1 MASLTKYA
9 GTISQTTGGKYAQFS
24 NLANLK
30 NTVEGSWATTANIK
44 GKSASP
50 NRPSKLSFTGFSFG
64 LPTGAEVS
72 KVTVTYRHRKTGS
85 CTIGAPT
92 ISLLGVSGFSSKGV
106 APSKTTM
113 TTSTKTFTGSAL
125 TRTVVNSSSFGVKV
139 DYPSNSGT
147 GEGTISVSFVRITVE
162 YKVPSYSLSIK
173 KVSGGYNNEKYTIQ
187 CSISNK
193 NLTSYSPTLT
203 LTAPTGFSFS
213 SASGSYTRV
222 NARTITWNPKLSKS
236 IGTAT
241 LDMEFDV
248 DVTYPSGQSS
258 YTGTFTLSES
268 LYSSSKS
275 LSATITDRPA
285 GEGSESDG
293 SSVPVIDDESKSN
306 IVDWHRVKLNEEI
319 LIGLSTD
326 DFPTYAM
333 IFTFP
338 VQGNDV
344 ALKGQDTPVYI
355 GIGQG
360 TWYSITT
367 YSSSQYTGLQM
378 PVYSFPTN
386 FFKSDVVGSYVILF
400 FEYTTSGNWD
410 TYKNETPLVSYYFE
424 VVPDEEDLSAP
435 FFTILEPSEEEMN
448 RLGSGYT
455 YIAQSDINHTTTD
468 TNVRDWYKNNRI
480 GIHNNPLFIDEGV
493 TGNKNSNWYIRSAD
507 ASSLSVTVDDE
518 GTTLSSND
526 TSTSR
531 FYFANPENSTSTS
544 PPITMSDF
552 VIECD
557 VISTTFTSGS
567 QIAFLLQGLGTSF
580 NLSGY
585 TAPYHLKMV
594 KEGTTVKQYVNDTE
608 IRTTTI
614 SDRTNYYA
622 GFQLYKT
629 GDIKFKNYKIYSINL
644 TFQEVFNTAK
654 YWSKETGGLNTYENC
669 EVEFVYDEDYPL
681 YVLMTGDYPEATTY
695 GYDMGSIKYDTPCII
710 EKQVYNSREASGNYP
725 VPIEAL
731 LDNEEPSVITLA
743 PNESTK
749 GTVLYDLPLED
760 DFGTNE
766 DYAIRGIQVRAD
778 IDSTDNLVIYAK
790 IHNPNGEIGQ
800 RSIVLNGSE
809 EEIVIGDLGDLW
821 GFTTLQLTQLDDW
834 ELELSA
840 SNLLNS
846 GDSEIVFNN
855 VNITFYLE
863 TVEKQQIRVSI
874 DGEDIAYYGAFIEKV
889 DIPEGLETDTS
900 FLTIDGTDT
909 NDAYRQN
916 IREKKITI
924 EFNLNNCDL
933 ETSTNM
939 LRQLTKLFTN
949 EKDQYNRPIPKR
961 LQFTHYPTDYFEYIM
976 EEPFDVETDITDYT
990 VKATLTIPSGTSYSL
1005 DDTVTNTVGNANG
1018 LAAINP
1024 TILFRPSDSNIQIKE
1039 TISEQSFQMGYSGDW
1054 QNYTIELDCDDR
1066 RVYLIKDEDTKVD
1079 ISKYVDHNSDWFRL
1093 SGEFEFEGINCT
1105 ILTVTFN
1112 ERW

>member
-9 GTISQTTGGKYAQFS
+9 GSISQTTGGKFAQFS
-24 NLANLK
+24 NLANMK
-30 NTVEGSWATTANIK
+30 NATNGSWATTANIK
-44 GKSASP
+44 GKSGSP
-50 NRPSKLSFTGFSFG
+50 NRPSTLSFTGFSFG

-72 KVTVTYRHRKTGS
+72 KVTITYRHKKTGS

-92 ISLLGVSGFSSKGV
+92 ISLLGVSGFSGKGV

-139 DYPSNSGT
+139 NYPTNSGT
-147 GEGTISVSFVRITVE
+147 GEGTISVSYVRITVE

-173 KVSGGYNNEKYTIQ
+173 KVSGGYNHEKYTIQ
-187 CSISNK
+187 ASISNK

-203 LTAPTGFSFS
+203 LTAPTGFSFE
-213 SASGSYTRV
+213 SASGSGSYTKV

-248 DVTYPSGQSS
+248 NVTYPSGSSS
-258 YTGTFTLSES
+258 YSGTFTLVES
-268 LYSSSKS
+268 LYSGSESF
-275 LSATITDRPA
+275 SATITERPPTP
-285 GEGSESDG
+285 SEETDPDAP
-293 SSVPVIDDESKSN
+293 PVIIDDDN
-306 IVDWHRVKLNEEI
+306 APIPINWVKCKVNEEI
-319 LIGLSTD
+319 TSYLSGIHETLEYFAFPCTKDGELIFNQQNSIIQYKGGPNIWGTITRYFNGEYLSLYHTSNHEWIIRCGD
-326 DFPTYAM
+326 
-333 IFTFP
+333 
-338 VQGNDV
+338 
-344 ALKGQDTPVYI
+344 
-355 GIGQG
+355 
-360 TWYSITT
+360 
-367 YSSSQYTGLQM
+367 TGLQRLM
-378 PVYSFPTN
+378 GFRSLEDRSDPWADITPPYS
-386 FFKSDVVGSYVILF
+386 KY
-400 FEYTTSGNWD
+400 E
-410 TYKNETPLVSYYFE
+410 NETPIVNIFIE
-424 VVPDEEDLSAP
+424 GIPDEEDLSTP
-435 FFTILEPSEEEMN
+435 FFTVLEPSEEEYD
-448 RLGSGYT
+448 RLGDGYT

-468 TNVRDWYKNNRI
+468 TNSRDWYKNNRI
-480 GIHNNPLFIDEGV
+480 GVFNG
-493 TGNKNSNWYIRSAD
+493 
-507 ASSLSVTVDDE
+507 
-518 GTTLSSND
+518 
-526 TSTSR
+526 
-531 FYFANPENSTSTS
+531 
-544 PPITMSDF
+544 PITNN
-552 VIECD
+552 
-557 VISTTFTSGS
+557 TTEEDIFTN
-567 QIAFLLQGLGTSF
+567 AT
-580 NLSGY
+580 
-585 TAPYHLKMV
+585 
-594 KEGTTVKQYVNDTE
+594 
-608 IRTTTI
+608 
-614 SDRTNYYA
+614 
-622 GFQLYKT
+622 
-629 GDIKFKNYKIYSINL
+629 
-644 TFQEVFNTAK
+644 
-654 YWSKETGGLNTYENC
+654 YWSKQTGGLNKYNNC
-669 EVEFVYDEDYPL
+669 ECEFTYDSQYPL
-681 YVLMTGDYPEATTY
+681 YILVTGDYPEAEDY
-695 GYDMGSIKYDTPCII
+695 GYDMGSIKYDTPCIV
-710 EKQVYNSREASGNYP
+710 EKEVYNSREASGNYP

-731 LDNEEPSVITLA
+731 LDNEEPSVITLS

-749 GTVLYDLPLED
+749 GTILYDLPLED

-790 IHNPNGEIGQ
+790 IHSPNGEIGQ
-800 RSIVLNGSE
+800 RSIVLTGNE

-821 GFTTLQLTQLDDW
+821 GFTTLQLTSLDDW

-863 TVEKQQIRVSI
+863 TVEKQQIRVII
-874 DGEDIAYYGAFIEKV
+874 DGEDLAYYGAFIEKV

-933 ETSTNM
+933 QTSTNM

-976 EEPFDVETDITDYT
+976 EEPFDVETDITDYN

-1024 TILFRPSDSNIQIKE
+1024 IIHFRPSDSNIQIKE
-1039 TISEQSFQMGYSGDW
+1039 TLSEQSFQMGYTGNWSD
-1054 QNYTIELDCDDR
+1054 YIIELDCDDR

>member
-1 MASLTKYA
+1 M
-9 GTISQTTGGKYAQFS
+9 
-24 NLANLK
+24 
-30 NTVEGSWATTANIK
+30 
-44 GKSASP
+44 
-50 NRPSKLSFTGFSFG
+50 
-64 LPTGAEVS
+64 
-72 KVTVTYRHRKTGS
+72 
-85 CTIGAPT
+85 
-92 ISLLGVSGFSSKGV
+92 
-106 APSKTTM
+106 
-113 TTSTKTFTGSAL
+113 
-125 TRTVVNSSSFGVKV
+125 
-139 DYPSNSGT
+139 DYPTNSGT
-147 GEGTISVSFVRITVE
+147 GEGTISVSYVRITVE

-187 CSISNK
+187 ASISNK
-193 NLTSYSPTLT
+193 NLTGYSPTLT
-203 LTAPTGFSFS
+203 LTAPTGFSFE
-213 SASGSYTRV
+213 SASGSGSYTKV

-241 LDMEFDV
+241 LDLEFDV
-248 DVTYPSGQSS
+248 NVTYPSGQSS

-285 GEGSESDG
+285 SEGSETD
-293 SSVPVIDDESKSN
+293 PDAPPI
-306 IVDWHRVKLNEEI
+306 I
-319 LIGLSTD
+319 TD
-326 DFPTYAM
+326 DDTSPVPIKWEKIKYHTNISAKISSDMFNADDAIVFGFPANERGEP
-333 IFTFP
+333 ILSE
-338 VQGNDV
+338 QN
-344 ALKGQDTPVYI
+344 TPISLRNNSIPI
-355 GIGQG
+355 GD
-360 TWYSITT
+360 ITT
-367 YSSSQYTGLQM
+367 YSGGDYTGNWLD
-378 PVYSFPTN
+378 VYTIKETVSLKPN
-386 FFKSDVVGSYVILF
+386 KVDKYVVYFFNHTFDDYEAWS
-400 FEYTTSGNWD
+400 N
-410 TYKNETPLVSYYFE
+410 YKNKTPIITYYFE
-424 VVPDEEDLSAP
+424 CIPKENQITVP

-468 TNVRDWYKNNRI
+468 TYVRDWYKNNRI
-480 GIHNNPLFIDEGV
+480 GVFNGPV
-493 TGNKNSNWYIRSAD
+493 A
-507 ASSLSVTVDDE
+507 
-518 GTTLSSND
+518 ND
-526 TSTSR
+526 TT
-531 FYFANPENSTSTS
+531 EED
-544 PPITMSDF
+544 I
-552 VIECD
+552 
-557 VISTTFTSGS
+557 
-567 QIAFLLQGLGTSF
+567 F
-580 NLSGY
+580 NGA
-585 TAPYHLKMV
+585 T
-594 KEGTTVKQYVNDTE
+594 
-608 IRTTTI
+608 
-614 SDRTNYYA
+614 
-622 GFQLYKT
+622 
-629 GDIKFKNYKIYSINL
+629 
-644 TFQEVFNTAK
+644 
-654 YWSKETGGLNTYENC
+654 YWSKATGGLNTYENC
-669 EVEFVYDEDYPL
+669 ECEFTYDSQYPL
-681 YVLMTGDYPEATTY
+681 YILMTGDYPEAETY

-710 EKQVYNSREASGNYP
+710 EKEVYNSREASGNYP

-749 GTVLYDLPLED
+749 GTILYDLPLED

-790 IHNPNGEIGQ
+790 IHSPSGEIGQ
-800 RSIVLNGSE
+800 RSIVLKGNE

-821 GFTTLQLTQLDDW
+821 GFTTLQLTNLDEW

-840 SNLLNS
+840 SNLLNN

-855 VNITFYLE
+855 ANITFYLE
-863 TVEKQQIRVSI
+863 TVEKQQIRVII
-874 DGEDIAYYGAFIEKV
+874 DGEDLAYYGAFIENV

-933 ETSTNM
+933 QTSTNM

-976 EEPFDVETDITDYT
+976 EEPFDVDTDITDYN
-990 VKATLTIPSGTSYSL
+990 VKATLTIPSGTSYSI

-1024 TILFRPSDSNIQIKE
+1024 IIHFRPSDTNIQIKE
-1039 TISEQSFQMGYSGDW
+1039 TLTEQSFQMGYSGDW
-1054 QNYTIELDCDDR
+1054 SDYVIELDCDDR

>member
-9 GTISQTTGGKYAQFS
+9 GVISQSTGGKFAQFS

-30 NTVEGSWATTANIK
+30 NNVEGSWATTTNIK
-44 GKSASP
+44 GKSGSP
-50 NRPSKLSFTGFSFG
+50 NRPSTLSFTGFSFG

-72 KVTVTYRHRKTGS
+72 KVTITYRHRKTGS

-106 APSKTTM
+106 APSKTSM

-139 DYPSNSGT
+139 DYPTNSGT
-147 GEGTISVSFVRITVE
+147 GEGTISVSYVRITVE

-193 NLTSYSPTLT
+193 NLTAYSPTLT

-213 SASGSYTRV
+213 SASGGSYTRV
-222 NARTITWNPKLSKS
+222 NARTITWNPQLSKS

-248 DVTYPSGQSS
+248 NVTYPVGSSS
-258 YTGTFTLSES
+258 YTGTFTLVES
-268 LYSSSKS
+268 LYSTTKNF
-275 LSATITDRPA
+275 SATITERPPTPSEDVDPDEPLPDGGTA
-285 GEGSESDG
+285 GVEQETVVEVVSGNEFKLDLTNLINSTIPDTTAYYKYTLLFYNAHSDNISYDGNYNAKGMLDSTTALYEFRNPNMISGS
-293 SSVPVIDDESKSN
+293 P
-306 IVDWHRVKLNEEI
+306 
-319 LIGLSTD
+319 T
-326 DFPTYAM
+326 DFP
-333 IFTFP
+333 IN
-338 VQGNDV
+338 GNWSMTD
-344 ALKGQDTPVYI
+344 KGMHQIDIIRT
-355 GIGQG
+355 
-360 TWYSITT
+360 S
-367 YSSSQYTGLQM
+367 YSS
-378 PVYSFPTN
+378 
-386 FFKSDVVGSYVILF
+386 GSPSTEIRVATFYINVIP
-400 FEYTTSGNWD
+400 S
-410 TYKNETPLVSYYFE
+410 
-424 VVPDEEDLSAP
+424 EDDLTVP
-435 FFTILEPSEEEMN
+435 FFTILEPSEEEYN

-455 YIAQSDINHTTTD
+455 YIAQADIKHTITD
-468 TNVRDWYKNNRI
+468 TIGRDWYKNNRI
-480 GIHNNPLFIDEGV
+480 GVFNGPV
-493 TGNKNSNWYIRSAD
+493 A
-507 ASSLSVTVDDE
+507 
-518 GTTLSSND
+518 ND
-526 TSTSR
+526 TT
-531 FYFANPENSTSTS
+531 EED
-544 PPITMSDF
+544 I
-552 VIECD
+552 
-557 VISTTFTSGS
+557 
-567 QIAFLLQGLGTSF
+567 F
-580 NLSGY
+580 NGA
-585 TAPYHLKMV
+585 T
-594 KEGTTVKQYVNDTE
+594 
-608 IRTTTI
+608 
-614 SDRTNYYA
+614 
-622 GFQLYKT
+622 
-629 GDIKFKNYKIYSINL
+629 
-644 TFQEVFNTAK
+644 
-654 YWSKETGGLNTYENC
+654 YWSKATGGLNTYENC
-669 EVEFVYDEDYPL
+669 ECEFTYDSQYPL
-681 YVLMTGDYPEATTY
+681 YILLTGDYPEAEDY
-695 GYDMGSIKYDTPCII
+695 GYDMGTIKYDTPCIV
-710 EKQVYNSREASGNYP
+710 EKEVYNSREASGNYP
-725 VPIEAL
+725 VPINAL
-731 LDNEEPSVITLA
+731 LDNEEPSIITLA

-749 GTVLYDLPLED
+749 GTILYDLPLED

-790 IHNPNGEIGQ
+790 IHSPSGEIGQ
-800 RSIVLNGSE
+800 RSIVLNGNE
-809 EEIVIGDLGDLW
+809 EEIVIGGLGDLW
-821 GFTTLQLTQLDDW
+821 GFTTLQLTNLDEW

-863 TVEKQQIRVSI
+863 TVEKQQIRVTI

-933 ETSTNM
+933 QTSTNM

-976 EEPFDVETDITDYT
+976 EEPFDVDTDITDYN
-990 VKATLTIPSGTSYSL
+990 VKATVTIPSGTSYSL

-1024 TILFRPSDSNIQIKE
+1024 IIHFRPSDTNIQIKE
-1039 TISEQSFQMGYSGDW
+1039 TLTEQSFQMGYSGDW

>member
-1 MASLTKYA
+1 MVSLTKYA
-9 GTISQTTGGKYAQFS
+9 GTISQTTGGKFAQFS
-24 NLANLK
+24 NLSNLK
-30 NTVEGSWATTANIK
+30 NNVDGSWATTANIK
-44 GKSASP
+44 GKSGSP
-50 NRPSKLSFTGFSFG
+50 NRPSTLSFTGFGFG

-72 KVTVTYRHRKTGS
+72 KVTVTYRHKKTGS

-92 ISLLGVSGFSSKGV
+92 ITLLGVSGFSGKGV

-139 DYPSNSGT
+139 DYPTNSGS
-147 GEGTISVSFVRITVE
+147 GEGTISVSYVRVTVE

-187 CSISNK
+187 ASISNK

-203 LTAPTGFSFS
+203 LTAPSGFSFE
-213 SASGSYTRV
+213 SASGSGSYTKV

-236 IGTAT
+236 IGTAS
-241 LDMEFDV
+241 LDCEFDV
-248 DVTYPSGQSS
+248 NVTYPSGSSS
-258 YTGTFTLSES
+258 YSGTFTLVES
-268 LYSSSKS
+268 LYSGTENF
-275 LSATITDRPA
+275 SATITDRPA
-285 GEGSESDG
+285 GEGSETDPDEPLPSGGTD
-293 SSVPVIDDESKSN
+293 SVTPECEINCLVGKSFSLYFNGMDEISGDVNNVSLQFSNMDPNNFMFYWACTRYNDSRNQTVTLVFDESQVPIPPNAFRIYEPKRYPVQFSRRYDDE
-306 IVDWHRVKLNEEI
+306 VKE
-319 LIGLSTD
+319 S
-326 DFPTYAM
+326 
-333 IFTFP
+333 FTFY
-338 VQGNDV
+338 VNV
-344 ALKGQDTPVYI
+344 H
-355 GIGQG
+355 
-360 TWYSITT
+360 
-367 YSSSQYTGLQM
+367 
-378 PVYSFPTN
+378 PT
-386 FFKSDVVGSYVILF
+386 
-400 FEYTTSGNWD
+400 
-410 TYKNETPLVSYYFE
+410 
-424 VVPDEEDLSAP
+424 EDDLTVP
-435 FFTILEPSEEEMN
+435 FFTVLEPSEEEYS

-455 YIAQSDINHTTTD
+455 YIAQADIKHTTTD
-468 TNVRDWYKNNRI
+468 TIGRDWYKNNRI
-480 GIHNNPLFIDEGV
+480 GVFNGPV
-493 TGNKNSNWYIRSAD
+493 A
-507 ASSLSVTVDDE
+507 
-518 GTTLSSND
+518 ND
-526 TSTSR
+526 TTEEDI
-531 FYFANPENSTSTS
+531 FEN
-544 PPITMSDF
+544 
-552 VIECD
+552 
-557 VISTTFTSGS
+557 TT
-567 QIAFLLQGLGTSF
+567 
-580 NLSGY
+580 N
-585 TAPYHLKMV
+585 
-594 KEGTTVKQYVNDTE
+594 
-608 IRTTTI
+608 
-614 SDRTNYYA
+614 
-622 GFQLYKT
+622 
-629 GDIKFKNYKIYSINL
+629 
-644 TFQEVFNTAK
+644 
-654 YWSKETGGLNTYENC
+654 WSKATGGFNEYNNC
-669 EVEFVYDEDYPL
+669 ECEFEYDSQYPL
-681 YVLMTGDYPEATTY
+681 YILVTGDYPEAETY
-695 GYDMGSIKYDTPCII
+695 GYDMGTIKYNTPCIV
-710 EKQVYNSREASGNYP
+710 EKQVYNSREATGKYP
-725 VPIEAL
+725 VPINAL

-749 GTVLYDLPLED
+749 GTILYDLPLED

-778 IDSTDNLVIYAK
+778 IDSTDNLVVYAK
-790 IHNPNGEIGQ
+790 LHSPNGEIGQ
-800 RSIVLNGSE
+800 RSIVLNGTE

-840 SNLLNS
+840 SNLLNN

-889 DIPEGLETDTS
+889 DIPEGLETDTN

-933 ETSTNM
+933 QTSTNM
-939 LRQLTKLFTN
+939 LRQLTKLFVN

-976 EEPFDVETDITDYT
+976 EEPFDVETDITDYN
-990 VKATLTIPSGTSYSL
+990 VKATLTIPSGTSYSI

-1024 TILFRPSDSNIQIKE
+1024 IIHFRPSDTNIQIKE
-1039 TISEQSFQMGYSGDW
+1039 TLSEQSFQMGYSGDW
-1054 QNYTIELDCDDR
+1054 SDYVIELDCEDR